1 MKWFI
6 TGEPASGKTTLVF
19 LITERLKELGIKV
32 DGIITKELKEGGER
46 IGFQIID
53 IKTKNK
59 GILASKKLKINGPR
73 LGKYVINLE
82 DIRYVAVEA
91 LNRALNEAEI
101 IVCDEIG
108 TMELFSEDF
117 RKIVEK
123 ILKSEKPLLA
133 VLHRKHLNYYD
144 IASSNK
150 KLINLT
156 RDNWGQVLN
165 SLGDEILKY
174 FETQKQFLKK

>member
-6 TGEPASGKTTLVF
+6 TGEPASGKTTLVM
-19 LITERLKELGIKV
+19 LITERLKKEGINV
-32 DGIITKELKEGGER
+32 DGIITKEIREGDER

-59 GILASKKLKINGPR
+59 GILASKKLKIKGPR

-82 DIRYVAVEA
+82 DIRYIAVEA

-108 TMELFSEDF
+108 TMELYSEDF
-117 RKIVEK
+117 RKVIEK
-123 ILKSEKPLLA
+123 ILKSDKPLLA
-133 VLHRKHLNYYD
+133 VLHRKHLNYFD
-144 IASSNK
+144 IATPNK
-150 KLINLT
+150 KLVNLT
-156 RDNWGQVLN
+156 RENWGQTLET
-165 SLGDEILKY
+165 LGEEILK
-174 FETQKQFLKK
+174 FLKKC